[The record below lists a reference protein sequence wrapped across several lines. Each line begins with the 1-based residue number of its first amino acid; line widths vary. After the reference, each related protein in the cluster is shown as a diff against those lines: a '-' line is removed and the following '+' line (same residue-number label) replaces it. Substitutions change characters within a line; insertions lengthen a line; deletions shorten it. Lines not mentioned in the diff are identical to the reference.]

1 MAEELKKSFICLGE
15 NAKNCIT
22 FAALVE
28 KEVTRIDKN
37 GEKITVDI
45 SYILEFIDSTKFMAS
60 SPSNLV
66 NSLSKGVHRTKC
78 KFVHDNVTHAEL
90 NITIATVCLKVIL

>member
-1 MAEELKKSFICLGE
+1 MAEELKKTFICLGE

-22 FAALVE
+22 FAVLLE

-60 SPSNLV
+60 LPSNLV

-90 NITIATVCLKVIL
+90 NIAIATVYLKIIL